1 MKHSDDSDKLIGV
14 VNIRTVGDVK
24 RHLVMFDTIA
34 ASVLD
39 DMTEAAGR
47 AYGPHLESDLD
58 WLKDQKVLRGC
69 RHACSRQLQRHG
81 SAYSRDPEEPDAAPT
96 GKRGARGCRETA

>member
-1 MKHSDDSDKLIGV
+1 MKHPDDGDKLIGV
-14 VNIRTVGDVK
+14 VNIRTVRDVK

-39 DMTEAAGR
+39 DMTEAAVR

-58 WLKDQKVLRGC
+58 WLKDQKGVAGC
-69 RHACSRQLQRHG
+69 RQAFSRQLQLHG
-81 SAYSRDPEEPDAAPT
+81 RAYSRDPEKPDAAPT
-96 GKRGARGCRETA
+96 GKGGARYGRETA